1 MQLRFIEVAALGRDL
16 AEDTEADDE
25 GGLLL
30 SLLLRRHGD
39 ARELVGVVVA
49 AKLEEGAG
57 AKTCQII
64 C

>member
-25 GGLLL
+25 GALLL

-57 AKTCQII
+57 SEAR
-64 C
+64 